1 MLEKVG
7 QLQAAARA
15 GGIPLLHFAY
25 VVDLDNGSR
34 PFHPLMPDGTSYF
47 SDKNDPLTD
56 VCPEVAPRGGEPLIV
71 KAEATG
77 FGAASPEQVLR
88 GRDVEWL
95 VIAGVW
101 SEACVDA
108 TVKDALHVAQRMV
121 AHVERNRRSLQQQ
134 SLSIS
139 FGVVQVQPDENLTDA
154 IRRASQALDEARSQ
168 GDSRFVSA
176 EDDDGLPVFSPSQT
190 LGHSGF

>member
-1 MLEKVG
+1 MGRL
-7 QLQAAARA
+7 
-15 GGIPLLHFAY
+15 GGDEFVAL
-25 VVDLDNGSR
+25 
-34 PFHPLMPDGTSYF
+34 
-47 SDKNDPLTD
+47 LTD
-56 VCPEVAPRGGEPLIV
+56 
-71 KAEATG
+71 T
-77 FGAASPEQVLR
+77 
-88 GRDVEWL
+88 
-95 VIAGVW
+95 
-101 SEACVDA
+101 